1 MAVKGIPVVI
11 VAKGGIPVRKV
22 TARGPLM
29 TEAANDRGVPITYST
44 RGAPFIVQ
52 ELP

>member
-11 VAKGGIPVRKV
+11 VASRGIPVRKV
-22 TARGPLM
+22 TSRGPLM
-29 TEAANDRGVPITYST
+29 TEASNGRGIPITYST

>member
-1 MAVKGIPVVI
+1 MAVQGIPVVI
-11 VAKGGIPVRKV
+11 VASKGLPVRKV

-29 TEAANDRGVPITYST
+29 TEASNGRGIAITYST
-44 RGAPFIVQ
+44 RGAPFVVQ